1 MKSGRYDIVTTSVT
15 NSNKFHLSHKDNSF
29 SIELSAMEFYSPER
43 ISYSYTFNSNTWV
56 NLQSGVNRISFSE
69 LTPGIYHFQIK
80 ARDYNS
86 YSEIK
91 KLTIIISPPW
101 YVSWWAKTIYCLTA
115 VIITIF
121 IIVQIRQR
129 YRASQEMLEHIHA
142 EQLNEAKL
150 QFFIN
155 ISHEIRTPMSLII
168 SPLQKLMA
176 TDYDTERQQSYNI
189 IYRNAERLLRLVNQL
204 MDIRKI
210 DKGQMQLKF
219 QETDIV
225 SFIQDLHYTFAYQA
239 NTKHIKLDFHSE
251 VKELKAWIDPKNFDK
266 VILNILSNAFKFT
279 PENGNIQIRLCTGN
293 DPNAAEKALSRYF
306 EISIEDDGIGI
317 NETELERIFDRFY
330 QIRNS
335 QNNSNIGTGIG
346 LHLTRSLV
354 ELHHGSITVENN
366 QGTPGCRFIVRLPL
380 GKEHLKPEE
389 IDNSA
394 VKQDSVHITTALPTT
409 PLIETPPKTHSKSKY
424 RVLIVED
431 DDEIRRYICQ
441 ELGRDFHM
449 QECRNGKEAFTYIL
463 KKTPDLIISDIM
475 MPEMDGMTLCSKVK
489 QNINT
494 NHIPVILLTA
504 KSREE
509 DNLEGLSIG
518 ADAYITKPFSIEIL
532 RQSTFNLIKS
542 RERLRN
548 NFQGSQTQKERMQ
561 ELEIESP
568 DERLLDRIMKVIN
581 DNIANPELNVEMVA
595 ETVGISR
602 VHLHRKLKE
611 LTNQSTRD
619 LIRNLRLKQAATLL
633 AKKRQSINEVAAL
646 TGFTNVAYFSTA
658 FKELYGM
665 TPTAYMEQNAAS
677 ASSDTE

>member
-1 MKSGRYDIVTTSVT
+1 MNTVLVVDDEQAIADIIKFNLEREGYEVLTAKDGRDALNTLKE
-15 NSNKFHLSHKDNSF
+15 NS
-29 SIELSAMEFYSPER
+29 
-43 ISYSYTFNSNTWV
+43 V
-56 NLQSGVNRISFSE
+56 NLV
-69 LTPGIYHFQIK
+69 
-80 ARDYNS
+80 
-86 YSEIK
+86 
-91 KLTIIISPPW
+91 
-101 YVSWWAKTIYCLTA
+101 
-115 VIITIF
+115 
-121 IIVQIRQR
+121 
-129 YRASQEMLEHIHA
+129 
-142 EQLNEAKL
+142 
-150 QFFIN
+150 
-155 ISHEIRTPMSLII
+155 
-168 SPLQKLMA
+168 
-176 TDYDTERQQSYNI
+176 
-189 IYRNAERLLRLVNQL
+189 LLDV
-204 MDIRKI
+204 
-210 DKGQMQLKF
+210 
-219 QETDIV
+219 
-225 SFIQDLHYTFAYQA
+225 
-239 NTKHIKLDFHSE
+239 
-251 VKELKAWIDPKNFDK
+251 
-266 VILNILSNAFKFT
+266 
-279 PENGNIQIRLCTGN
+279 
-293 DPNAAEKALSRYF
+293 
-306 EISIEDDGIGI
+306 
-317 NETELERIFDRFY
+317 
-330 QIRNS
+330 
-335 QNNSNIGTGIG
+335 
-346 LHLTRSLV
+346 
-354 ELHHGSITVENN
+354 
-366 QGTPGCRFIVRLPL
+366 
-380 GKEHLKPEE
+380 
-389 IDNSA
+389 
-394 VKQDSVHITTALPTT
+394 
-409 PLIETPPKTHSKSKY
+409 
-424 RVLIVED
+424 
-431 DDEIRRYICQ
+431 
-441 ELGRDFHM
+441 
-449 QECRNGKEAFTYIL
+449 
-463 KKTPDLIISDIM
+463 M

>member
-1 MKSGRYDIVTTSVT
+1 M
-15 NSNKFHLSHKDNSF
+15 
-29 SIELSAMEFYSPER
+29 
-43 ISYSYTFNSNTWV
+43 
-56 NLQSGVNRISFSE
+56 
-69 LTPGIYHFQIK
+69 
-80 ARDYNS
+80 
-86 YSEIK
+86 
-91 KLTIIISPPW
+91 
-101 YVSWWAKTIYCLTA
+101 
-115 VIITIF
+115 
-121 IIVQIRQR
+121 
-129 YRASQEMLEHIHA
+129 
-142 EQLNEAKL
+142 
-150 QFFIN
+150 
-155 ISHEIRTPMSLII
+155 
-168 SPLQKLMA
+168 
-176 TDYDTERQQSYNI
+176 
-189 IYRNAERLLRLVNQL
+189 
-204 MDIRKI
+204 
-210 DKGQMQLKF
+210 
-219 QETDIV
+219 
-225 SFIQDLHYTFAYQA
+225 
-239 NTKHIKLDFHSE
+239 
-251 VKELKAWIDPKNFDK
+251 KELKAWIDPKNFDK

-394 VKQDSVHITTALPTT
+394 VKQDPVHITTALPTT
-409 PLIETPPKTHSKSKY
+409 PLIETSTKTHSKSKY

-449 QECRNGKEAFTYIL
+449 QECCNGKEAFTHIL

-489 QNINT
+489 QNINI